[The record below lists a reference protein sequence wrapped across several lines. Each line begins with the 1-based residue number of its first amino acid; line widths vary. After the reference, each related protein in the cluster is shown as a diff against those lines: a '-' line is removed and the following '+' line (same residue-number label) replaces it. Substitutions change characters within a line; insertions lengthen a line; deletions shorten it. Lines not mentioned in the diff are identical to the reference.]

1 MDPSAATIT
10 QPQAASVNPFPIS
23 RRRSEYAEQGQ
34 HAYSG
39 SISLAKP
46 IDYPQ
51 LSAQHVLP
59 PPPRAATPSST
70 RSPVKQA
77 PPFPSLQQAYQLPNQ
92 NLRMIRSEYP
102 INYWRDEQIGIS
114 GLRNL
119 GNTCY
124 MNSTL
129 QCLSAAVPF
138 TRFFTGACPRTF
150 AYSAKLTLP
159 AFRWPLETSRQ
170 HMESSWFQRQSH

>member
-1 MDPSAATIT
+1 MDPSTVTIT
-10 QPQAASVNPFPIS
+10 PPQAASVNPFPIS

-92 NLRMIRSEYP
+92 NLRMIRSDYP

-138 TRFFTGACPRTF
+138 TRFFTGARPQL
-150 AYSAKLTLP
+150 SAWFTKLTSP
-159 AFRWPLETSRQ
+159 GCRWPLETSSQ
-170 HMESSWFQRQSH
+170 YLESSWFQG